1 MNFNEFFRENMTYDD
16 IKSDRKRESFTFYSD
31 STIFEIYS

>member
-16 IKSDRKRESFTFYSD
+16 IKSDRKRELYFLFRQYN
-31 STIFEIYS
+31 F